1 MVCFLWLI
9 ANSGPFDYTLFMIFA
24 NRVFLGESIKND
36 PSRIIQKLKKNK
48 LIKGVYIITPAENG
62 VDPLEYYDTI
72 QLNQSFYRH
81 REQKIIGIAKSEKE
95 AIELIREIYEASVEY
110 GHDTIAS
117 YVKELFS

>member
-1 MVCFLWLI
+1 
-9 ANSGPFDYTLFMIFA
+9 MIFA